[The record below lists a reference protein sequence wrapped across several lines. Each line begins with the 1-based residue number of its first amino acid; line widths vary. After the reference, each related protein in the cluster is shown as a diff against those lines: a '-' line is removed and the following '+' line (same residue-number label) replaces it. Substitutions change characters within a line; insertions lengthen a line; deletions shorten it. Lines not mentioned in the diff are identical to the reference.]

1 MSYYISRGGQQYGP
15 YSLADVQKYMAQG
28 SISPG
33 DFARTDTMTNWV
45 PLSQLLAAA
54 AGPSTPPPVQQPPV
68 PQAPVQQ
75 APVQQAP
82 VQQAPAQQAPAQQQ
96 WSGYQPP
103 QQQPQPQFQPQ
114 AQPQAAPY
122 GQPAFAPGPVPG
134 MQASTF
140 GQGGGTV
147 PPSLHWALVLVIAM
161 VTCGLF
167 GWVWM
172 FIQASFLK
180 KIRPASNVTMM
191 YILGLALIFVGYA
204 IAFGAAMAR
213 VPLVGMVGTLL
224 DLGAFVVLIMAIFK
238 MRSLLLEYYN
248 TVEPINLRLS
258 GVMTFFFNVYYFQYH
273 FTRIAEWKR
282 TGVLAPQQ

>member
-1 MSYYISRGGQQYGP
+1 MNYYISRGGQQYGP
-15 YSLADVQKYMAQG
+15 YTLADVQKYIAQG

-54 AGPSTPPPVQQPPV
+54 AAPPTQPPVQQPPV
-68 PQAPVQQ
+68 QQPPVQQ
-75 APVQQAP
+75 APVQQ
-82 VQQAPAQQAPAQQQ
+82 QPAQPQ

-103 QQQPQPQFQPQ
+103 QPQPQAQPQP
-114 AQPQAAPY
+114 QPQAAPY
-122 GQPAFAPGPVPG
+122 GQPAFTPGPIPG

-147 PPSLHWALVLVIAM
+147 PPSLHWALVLVIGM
-161 VTCGLF
+161 VTCGIFTL
-167 GWVWM
+167 VWL
-172 FIQASFLK
+172 FIQAAFVK
-180 KIRPASNVTMM
+180 KIRPASNATMM
-191 YILGLALIFVGYA
+191 YIAAIVLGLVGYGMA
-204 IAFGAAMAR
+204 VGSALADVRILGALGGLIYLGAA
-213 VPLVGMVGTLL
+213 
-224 DLGAFVVLIMAIFK
+224 VVFIMTHFK

-258 GVMTFFFNVYYFQYH
+258 GVMTFFFSIYYFQYH

-282 TGVLAPQQ
+282 TGVLSPQQ